1 VRLGPH
7 VKGIPMTL
15 DSRTAAQSTD
25 TGSTAE
31 LGTTQHR
38 RQVRQAALASTI
50 GTTIE
55 WYDFFLY
62 NTAAAL
68 IFPALFF
75 PASTDYAGRLESFA
89 TYAVGFA
96 ARPVGAAIF
105 GHWGDRIGRKATLIV
120 TLLLMGVSSALVGLL
135 PGTDSIG
142 VAAPLLLVL
151 LRLLQG
157 LAVGG
162 EWSGSVLLSMEWGD
176 QRRRGLMASF
186 PQLGVAFG
194 LILGTGFLYLLS
206 WRLSDDQFESWGW
219 RIPFVF
225 SLVLVAIG
233 LWIRMRILETP
244 MFARK
249 LQEGQISRLPT
260 WDVVRSHWRPILLSA
275 FARLSEQAPFYVITA
290 FTLTYLTEEQGF
302 SKTFALA
309 AILSAAALE
318 VAVVPLF
325 GHLSDSLGRRRVY
338 MIGAALTG
346 VYGFVLFA
354 AMDSGIATIAFLGV
368 FLALIP
374 HGMQYGPQASLI
386 AESFP
391 TSLRYAGAGLGYQLA
406 SVIAGGPA
414 PLVATYLLA
423 HSGSGYSIAAAILGC
438 SVVTLIAVSMMRDH
452 SGTDLDDDAAYGARA
467 GSAAAGV

>member
-1 VRLGPH
+1 MTMDPH
-7 VKGIPMTL
+7 
-15 DSRTAAQSTD
+15 AARQATEAEG
-25 TGSTAE
+25 TGE
-31 LGTTQHR
+31 QR
-38 RQVRQAALASTI
+38 RQVRLAAVASTV

-75 PASTDYAGRLESFA
+75 PESTAYAGRLESFA

-96 ARPVGAAIF
+96 ARPIGAAIF
-105 GHWGDRIGRKATLIV
+105 GHWGDRIGRKATLIA
-120 TLLLMGVSSALVGLL
+120 TLLVMGLATAAVGVL
-135 PGTDSIG
+135 PRTGSIG
-142 VAAPLLLVL
+142 TAAPILLVL

-206 WRLSDDQFESWGW
+206 WQLTDEQFQSWGW

-225 SLVLVAIG
+225 SLVMVVIG
-233 LWIRMRILETP
+233 LYIRLKIFETP
-244 MFARK
+244 MFARRVREK
-249 LQEGQISRLPT
+249 QISRLPS
-260 WDVVRSHWRPILLSA
+260 WDAVRGHWKPILLSA
-275 FARLSEQAPFYVITA
+275 LARMSEQAPFYVITA
-290 FTLTYLTEEQGF
+290 FTLAYLTEDQGY

-318 VAVVPLF
+318 VVIVPLF
-325 GHLSDSLGRRRVY
+325 GHLSDSVGRKKIY
-338 MIGAALTG
+338 MAGAALMG

-354 AMDSGIATIAFLGV
+354 AMNSGIAAIAFLGV

-391 TSLRYAGAGLGYQLA
+391 TSLRYAGAGMGYQLA

-423 HSGSGYSIAAAILGC
+423 HTGSGYSIAWAIAGCAVVSLAAVALMGDY
-438 SVVTLIAVSMMRDH
+438 SRRDI
-452 SGTDLDDDAAYGARA
+452 DDDASYARRTTTVAAPQPA
-467 GSAAAGV
+467 GRV